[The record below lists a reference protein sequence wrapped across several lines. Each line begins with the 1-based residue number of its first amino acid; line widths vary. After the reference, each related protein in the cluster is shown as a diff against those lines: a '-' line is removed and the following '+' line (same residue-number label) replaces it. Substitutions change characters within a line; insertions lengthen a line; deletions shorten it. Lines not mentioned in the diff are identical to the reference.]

1 MKDTMNWGGIVPQRS
16 YEPCATVR
24 TVLMAVDEVDR
35 EILLLL
41 ETINKKMQL
50 LLILLLIPTVQVTAF
65 LLTAGNVQWTRTSC
79 ASTHDV
85 KLHASP
91 TTTTD
96 ETSSSAS
103 HQERDNIRPLTQ
115 NWWPVSL
122 LSALDQTKPNAI
134 ELLDKKLVLWYDITG
149 EGSDGL
155 WSCLDDQCAHRFA
168 PLSEGRIVTNAT
180 SSGKSCLQCAYHGW
194 EFERRGGC
202 NRIPQAANDN
212 AKSSKLCSV
221 QSYPIK
227 ISAGMIWVWADPIVK
242 PSEEDPPIS
251 NLLQRFDEA
260 G

>member
-1 MKDTMNWGGIVPQRS
+1 
-16 YEPCATVR
+16 
-24 TVLMAVDEVDR
+24 
-35 EILLLL
+35 
-41 ETINKKMQL
+41 MQL
-50 LLILLLIPTVQVTAF
+50 LLILLIIISTVQVTAF
-65 LLTAGNVQWTRTSC
+65 LTAGSVKSIKLSRTSRASRSSVLGDVNTRKNAKLF
-79 ASTHDV
+79 AST
-85 KLHASP
+85 S
-91 TTTTD
+91 TTKD
-96 ETSSSAS
+96 EPTSSSA
-103 HQERDNIRPLTQ
+103 QQKKDNIRPLTQ

-122 LSALDQTKPNAI
+122 VSALDQTKPNAI
-134 ELLDKKLVLWYDITG
+134 ELLDKKLVLWYDTSST
-149 EGSDGL
+149 EGDGQ

-194 EFERRGGC
+194 EFEQRGGC

-212 AKSSKLCSV
+212 AKSSKLCTV

-251 NLLQRFDEA
+251 SLLQRFDEA